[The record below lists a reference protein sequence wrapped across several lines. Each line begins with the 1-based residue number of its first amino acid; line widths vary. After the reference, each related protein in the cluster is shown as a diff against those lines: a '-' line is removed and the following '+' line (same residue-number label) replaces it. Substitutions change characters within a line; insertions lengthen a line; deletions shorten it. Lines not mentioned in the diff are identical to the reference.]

1 MGLAAVPYMDM
12 ISPTD
17 ILPVTLLAALV
28 IPVITGRG
36 AVTSSVTLMMVVPVA
51 GLVPATVMVP
61 VYGDPEGNRELSID
75 GMTEALRLNVPVLG
89 VVPEVGV
96 ISSQPAALAAAAVK
110 VADDPPPVTWI
121 VAVGLVPPT
130 R

>member
-1 MGLAAVPYMDM
+1 
-12 ISPTD
+12 
-17 ILPVTLLAALV
+17 
-28 IPVITGRG
+28 
-36 AVTSSVTLMMVVPVA
+36 
-51 GLVPATVMVP
+51 MVP